1 MPMFRPR
8 RAGAIRH
15 LPTVL
20 TLAAVVLVG
29 LSGCLPGESYKY
41 HGGVLDPVKAAPPL
55 DLTDQHGQPFSL
67 ANAGEQVRLI
77 YFGYTICPDYCP
89 TTLTDFMTVKEELG
103 DAANQVEFILVTVDP
118 ERDTQARLQ
127 EYLAF
132 FDPEFV
138 GLRGDQAQTDAA
150 LRGYGVF
157 AQKSEQPGSAT
168 GYLVDHSTLI
178 YVLDEKGNLRLT
190 YPYGAD
196 PADITEDVRHL
207 LDD

>member
-1 MPMFRPR
+1 MPIFRPR
-8 RAGAIRH
+8 PSGAIRRFS
-15 LPTVL
+15 TAF
-20 TLAAVVLVG
+20 TLAALVIVG
-29 LSGCLPGESYKY
+29 LSGCLAGESYTY

-67 ANAGEQVRLI
+67 ATAPDKVRLI
-77 YFGYTICPDYCP
+77 YFGYTTCPDFCP
-89 TTLTDFMTVKEELG
+89 TTLTDFLSVKEDLG
-103 DAANQVEFILVTVDP
+103 DAAQEVEFILVTVDP

-150 LRGYGVF
+150 LRGYGVY
-157 AQKSEQPGSAT
+157 AQRSEQPGSAT
-168 GYLVDHSTLI
+168 GYLVDHSTMI

-190 YPYGAD
+190 YPYGTD
-196 PADITEDVRHL
+196 PADMTEDVRHL